1 MKFEP
6 RKLPTVLTAEELI
19 DKAFRRASKIGG
31 KNKREKAINKL
42 STISNVLRDYF
53 GRIIESH
60 PSYDNLDTFYRDMI
74 DIVVGVRKLK
84 KSLAALNWAD
94 KMTQKVIT
102 KGIRRIKSGV
112 NPEVVLREV
121 YGRVASIIEQIDDE
135 LRFLNEAKIKLKEI
149 PTLSD
154 DFTAVFAGYP
164 NVGKSSI
171 IAEISSVKPEIAS
184 YPFTTKEIFVGYID
198 EDVRIQIIDTPG
210 LLDRPL
216 ERRNFIER
224 KAISAL
230 NHLADTIIFVIDPTE
245 TCGYQMK
252 KQLSLLESIKE
263 QFKMP
268 IIEIYSK
275 ADLHDRRDRLAISIV
290 TKEGIKEL
298 IEILKS
304 MAKEKADKVADY
316 SSGVQER

>member
-74 DIVVGVRKLK
+74 DIVVGIRKLK

-230 NHLADTIIFVIDPTE
+230 NHLADVIIFVIDPTE

>member
-53 GRIIESH
+53 ERIIESH

-112 NPEVVLREV
+112 NPEIVLREV

-230 NHLADTIIFVIDPTE
+230 NHLADVIIFVIDPTE

-263 QFKMP
+263 QFEMP

-298 IEILKS
+298 IEILES

>member
-31 KNKREKAINKL
+31 KNKRERAINKL

-53 GRIIESH
+53 ERIIESH

-74 DIVVGVRKLK
+74 DIVVGIRRLK

-112 NPEVVLREV
+112 NPEIVLREV

-230 NHLADTIIFVIDPTE
+230 NHLADVIIFVIDPTE

-263 QFKMP
+263 QFEMP